1 MKAKIKIQ
9 VLQKTTILLLLIK
22 QKNQLIKKQEKI
34 KINTVKEKEEILT
47 KTGIKIKVNLVIH
60 LKIKKHYRMMK
71 MNGIKS
77 KKNKENA
84 IPKLKKMMIAKKI
97 NSSLMIIEVE
107 EEEVSTE
114 EDKEAEVTEWEEV

>member
-1 MKAKIKIQ
+1 M
-9 VLQKTTILLLLIK
+9 LLIK

-60 LKIKKHYRMMK
+60 MKIKNLNRMMK
-71 MNGIKS
+71 INGIKS

>member
-1 MKAKIKIQ
+1 M
-9 VLQKTTILLLLIK
+9 
-22 QKNQLIKKQEKI
+22 
-34 KINTVKEKEEILT
+34 KEKEEILT

-60 LKIKKHYRMMK
+60 MKIKNLNRMRK
-71 MNGIKS
+71 TNGIKS

-84 IPKLKKMMIAKKI
+84 IPELKKMMIAKKI
-97 NSSLMIIEVE
+97 NISPMIIEVE

>member
-1 MKAKIKIQ
+1 M
-9 VLQKTTILLLLIK
+9 LLIK

-60 LKIKKHYRMMK
+60 MKIKNLNRMMK
-71 MNGIKS
+71 INGIKS

-84 IPKLKKMMIAKKI
+84 IPKL
-97 NSSLMIIEVE
+97 
-107 EEEVSTE
+107 
-114 EDKEAEVTEWEEV
+114 